1 MLLYSKISK
10 MTSFSIKS
18 AELGKI
24 TNLIASDLSV
34 FSLKIVNFIFAA
46 SFVNLCI
53 GISALLIWR
62 IGWVG
67 IISVVIVLLY
77 LPLTNKLSEVNSEFV
92 KEINQFKDRR
102 VKVTTE
108 VIEGIKYVKLYGW
121 ELAFKKIIQKIR
133 EQ

>member
-46 SFVNLCI
+46 SFVILCI

-62 IGWVG
+62 VGWVG

-121 ELAFKKIIQKIR
+121 ELAFKKIIHKIR